1 MRKARIITAIILLC
15 ITGLASVQ
23 AIPVDPQAKDAVTK
37 TYVERGYFVYS
48 NTKKA
53 LPYDIYT
60 MFFCIDG
67 TCQENLP
74 PCTVIEFREGPE
86 AESRLY
92 DVYIAYGEDKVVIA
106 NQLFTGGIY
115 IVEHEL
121 RKAQYLTMKKAGSAA
136 DAPDEIV
143 IMLADQE

>member
-1 MRKARIITAIILLC
+1 MAVPAFL
-15 ITGLASVQ
+15 G

-48 NTKKA
+48 NTRKT

-60 MFFCIDG
+60 TFFCIDG

-74 PCTVIEFREGPE
+74 PCTVIEFREGPD
-86 AESRLY
+86 AESKLY
-92 DVYIAYGEDKVVIA
+92 DVYIAYGEDKVVLA

-121 RKAQYLTMKKAGSAA
+121 RKAQYLALKKAGSQA
-136 DAPDEIV
+136 DAPDESV
-143 IMLADQE
+143 IMLANQN